1 MGVKVGVLNFPF
13 RSPYPLHGFVVPGT
27 YPGPTTTYPPGIK
40 AEIQDTIG
48 EEYPPELPVYRDSTR
63 AEWIATATKA
73 VEQRGKVAATLATRH
88 QPGFLFA
95 LFRETDRVEHQL
107 WSELSRPAAEIPED
121 LLTFWRTVDRACE
134 QVDRAFRA
142 GGGPVVTLV
151 ISDHGHGAIQSD
163 FLTNRWLAE
172 ERFLVFRGGVDASR
186 RKLLGR
192 LLLYA
197 QKIGTTPTVMRP
209 LVDFVRD
216 GRRARIAEYLGGGT
230 SFEQF
235 SKRIDW
241 QRTVAFS
248 YPVPEGI
255 YLNPHNPDLT
265 PERRESILGGDPP
278 TPRGVP
284 RRPHRGHG
292 PEDDLPRSQSLAG
305 SRAPHPGRRTLTEP
319 RMDFGYPNSLIR
331 ERPDYFCVRATTGST
346 AS

>member
-1 MGVKVGVLNFPF
+1 PF
-13 RSPYPLHGFVVPGT
+13 RSPYPLHGFVVPGM

-73 VEQRGKVAATLATRH
+73 G
-88 QPGFLFA
+88 
-95 LFRETDRVEHQL
+95 
-107 WSELSRPAAEIPED
+107 
-121 LLTFWRTVDRACE
+121 E

-172 ERFLVFRGGVDASR
+172 ERFLVFRGGADASR

-197 QKIGTTPTVMRP
+197 QKIGTTRRLMRP

-265 PERRESILGGDPP
+265 PERRESIRAEIRRRLEAYPDAHIEVMDPR
-278 TPRGVP
+278 TIY
-284 RRPHRGHG
+284 RGHN
-292 PEDDLPRSQSLAG
+292 LSQ
-305 SRAPHPGRRTLTEP
+305 APALLIRVDGMLTEP

-331 ERPDYFCVRATTGST
+331 ERPDYFCGTGNH
-346 AS
+346 